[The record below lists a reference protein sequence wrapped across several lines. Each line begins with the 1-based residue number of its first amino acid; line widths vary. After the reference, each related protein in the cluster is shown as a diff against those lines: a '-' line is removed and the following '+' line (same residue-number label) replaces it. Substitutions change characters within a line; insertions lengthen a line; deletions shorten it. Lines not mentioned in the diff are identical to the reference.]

1 MKILFPTEF
10 SEPALNA
17 FRYAL
22 IMTDRWEATIE
33 LFHVVYPQVG
43 ALDLPILTTQA
54 TQEMVEV
61 ARELLHVFKQKAL
74 DEVED
79 QLNHPVSILTEVE
92 VGIPES
98 SISRIVE
105 RDDIDLII
113 MGSRGKNRSGIDKW
127 MGSVAAG
134 VVQKAPCPVI
144 VIPENAAFESS
155 LNVAYATDIS
165 IGDPFEVWQSLKIL
179 ENFNPTLHLVHVNDK
194 EEGDQEAW
202 DKMKEMKDFLRSKD
216 FTANINIHHIF
227 GQDVEKSLNNFI
239 ETQHINFLI
248 MYQPH
253 RGFWNRLFHKSKTK
267 QMALH
272 TKIPL
277 MVQKD

>member
-22 IMTDRWEATIE
+22 IMADRWEATIE

-61 ARELLHVFKQKAL
+61 ARELLQVFKQKAL
-74 DEVED
+74 TEVED
-79 QLNHPVSILTEVE
+79 QLSHPVSILTEVE

-113 MGSRGKNRSGIDKW
+113 MGSRGENRSGIDKW

-144 VIPENAAFESS
+144 VIPENVAFESS

-165 IGDPFEVWQSLKIL
+165 IGDPFEV
-179 ENFNPTLHLVHVNDK
+179 
-194 EEGDQEAW
+194 
-202 DKMKEMKDFLRSKD
+202 
-216 FTANINIHHIF
+216 
-227 GQDVEKSLNNFI
+227 
-239 ETQHINFLI
+239 
-248 MYQPH
+248 
-253 RGFWNRLFHKSKTK
+253 
-267 QMALH
+267 
-272 TKIPL
+272 
-277 MVQKD
+277 